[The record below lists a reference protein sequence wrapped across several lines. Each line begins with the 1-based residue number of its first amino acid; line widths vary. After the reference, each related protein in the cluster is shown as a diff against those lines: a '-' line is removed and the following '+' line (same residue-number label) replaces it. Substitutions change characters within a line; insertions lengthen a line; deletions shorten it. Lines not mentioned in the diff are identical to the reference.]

1 MIRATMVNETGM
13 RMSVRIAAIAIGLLA
28 ALPAKAGELK
38 YDEAKKLIANKVFA
52 YSCFD
57 GTTGAGR
64 IRADGSVAGTI
75 RMQGA
80 GQTRFVSFPAGTM
93 HNRNGSI
100 CASVKGLFLA
110 PCFRV
115 EQLGE
120 HVFRG
125 SIAGFG
131 FAYCTFVGRGHRL
144 ELARTMGAARAAQ
157 AAPPPRD

>member
-1 MIRATMVNETGM
+1 MIRNTMVNETGKTM
-13 RMSVRIAAIAIGLLA
+13 LVRIAAIAIGLVA
-28 ALPAKAGELK
+28 VLPAKAGELK
-38 YDEAKKLIANKVFA
+38 YDEAKRLIAGKVFS
-52 YSCFD
+52 YQCFD

-80 GQTRFVSFPAGTM
+80 GATRFVSFPAGTM
-93 HNRNGSI
+93 HNRSGSI

-115 EQLGE
+115 EQVSE

-125 SIAGFG
+125 SISGFS
-131 FAYCTFVGRGHRL
+131 FAYCNFVGRGHRL
-144 ELARTMGAARAAQ
+144 EIARSGRGTEAAAAV
-157 AAPPPRD
+157 PPRD